1 MEICVT
7 HVAVTNIKLVAKRKQ
22 NFELQN
28 MTNRDMLHNHKYIQN
43 SQGATTN
50 GWYYCKQWIFFVCR

>member
-50 GWYYCKQWIFFVCR
+50 G